1 MMNEKNENSIDG
13 WVTPSQYAKMHGIS
27 IQTVYNK
34 IEQNILEYKEFVRG
48 TMKGFLVRLDA
59 TNKND

>member
-1 MMNEKNENSIDG
+1 MDDKNSNSIDG
-13 WVTPSQYAKMHGIS
+13 WVTPSQYAKMHGCS

-48 TMKGFLVRLDA
+48 SMKGFLIRLG
-59 TNKND
+59 NEKQKNN